1 METCSSAHQEIV
13 IKKKKRQGDMCDMD
27 QNGDLGQVR
36 SEGSGLVKAGGEAMS
51 PRRQGQC

>member
-13 IKKKKRQGDMCDMD
+13 IKKKKDKETCDMD